1 MNLYIMRHGETY
13 WNKEGKIQGSSDI
26 ELTPFGEE
34 LAEISAEGLR
44 RDGIFFDRIYTSPLK
59 RAVKTAEILA
69 EKTLRSAAEE
79 EKPTG
84 TEPPFSV
91 DDRLREMSFGKYEG
105 MRLKECRQYDE
116 NIGNCFSKP
125 SLYVPDPTGETYE
138 AVFARVDD
146 FTDRELLPLEG
157 DPAMQNVLVICHGTV
172 IRAFLHRIRAL
183 ALDDI
188 WTVRQPNCSIN
199 RFELTDGS
207 FRVVEENILY
217 YDAEEVKNRF
227 IL

>member
-13 WNKEGKIQGSSDI
+13 WNKEGKIQGASDI
-26 ELTPFGEE
+26 ALTPFGEE

-59 RAVKTAEILA
+59 RAVRTAEILA
-69 EKTLRSAAEE
+69 KKTWRPAAGEEKTAVV
-79 EKPTG
+79 G
-84 TEPPFSV
+84 PPFLV
-91 DDRLREMSFGKYEG
+91 DERLREMSFGKYEG
-105 MRLKECRQYDE
+105 LRLKECRQYDE

-125 SLYVPDPTGETYE
+125 SLYVPDPTGESYE
-138 AVFARVDD
+138 AVFARVNV
-146 FTDRELLPLEG
+146 FTDRVLLPLER

-172 IRAFLHRIRAL
+172 IRAFLHRIHGL

-199 RFELTDGS
+199 RFDLTDGS